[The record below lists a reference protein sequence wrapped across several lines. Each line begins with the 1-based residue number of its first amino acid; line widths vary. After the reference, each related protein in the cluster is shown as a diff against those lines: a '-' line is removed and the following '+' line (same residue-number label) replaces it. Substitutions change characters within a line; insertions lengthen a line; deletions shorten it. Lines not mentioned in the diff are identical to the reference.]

1 MRSLTP
7 QRRLAGTLTLAML
20 LASCGSDES
29 ADSPALAYLLSR
41 MRYPQFPE
49 PIGVFR
55 SVERPIYDEQI
66 NLQVDQAIAE
76 RGAGN
81 LNKLF
86 TSGDTWTVT

>member
-1 MRSLTP
+1 VSVDQVATDD
-7 QRRLAGTLTLAML
+7 L
-20 LASCGSDES
+20 LFHDES

>member
-1 MRSLTP
+1 
-7 QRRLAGTLTLAML
+7 
-20 LASCGSDES
+20 
-29 ADSPALAYLLSR
+29 